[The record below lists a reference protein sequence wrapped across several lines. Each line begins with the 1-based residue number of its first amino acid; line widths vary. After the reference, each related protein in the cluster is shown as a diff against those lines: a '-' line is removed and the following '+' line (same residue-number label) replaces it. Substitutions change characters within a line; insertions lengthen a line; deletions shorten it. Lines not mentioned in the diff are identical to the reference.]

1 MPEHPT
7 THRGPE
13 DGPAGMRAG
22 RLSVAELLHR
32 EGRTDE
38 PMPPGGGNNNY
49 RMLAV
54 AAGVAL
60 VCAVVLASTAALTG
74 PRVERALPATGV
86 LEHITGPGVLRP
98 DLLGTTI
105 DPAPTGQSGGT
116 PSAPAA
122 TSAAPPEPTGTPP
135 PAGRSLPAGGQDGAG
150 EDPAVEDAEPP
161 DGDVGTS
168 EPTSER
174 APDGLLLTVTSFY
187 QQVVTDPAD
196 AYALLGPGM
205 QGQGYLAFAE
215 SWREVERVTVDSI
228 RSDGPGAAIVVV
240 VLERADGSV
249 LHTVQR
255 VVVADTSGSPR
266 IESARLLSG
275 SAS

>member
-1 MPEHPT
+1 VPEYPT

-13 DGPAGMRAG
+13 DGPAGMQAG

-38 PMPPGGGNNNY
+38 AMAAGRSSGTY
-49 RMLAV
+49 RTLAV
-54 AAGVAL
+54 TAGIAL
-60 VCAVVLASTAALTG
+60 VCAVVLASTAALAG

-105 DPAPTGQSGGT
+105 DPAPTGQPSRTT
-116 PSAPAA
+116 PEAAA
-122 TSAAPPEPTGTPP
+122 TSAAPEPTGTPSR
-135 PAGRSLPAGGQDGAG
+135 AGRSLPAGGEDGAG
-150 EDPAVEDAEPP
+150 EDRAVEDAEPP
-161 DGDVGTS
+161 DGDAATS
-168 EPTSER
+168 EPTSVP
-174 APDGLLLTVTSFY
+174 APDGLLHTVTSFY
-187 QQVVTDPAD
+187 QRVVTDPAE

-215 SWREVERVTVDSI
+215 SWNEVERVTVDSI
-228 RSDGPGAAIVVV
+228 RSDGPDAAIVVV

-249 LHTVQR
+249 LRTVQR
-255 VVVADTSGSPR
+255 VVAADTSGSPR
-266 IESARLLSG
+266 IVSARLLS
-275 SAS
+275 ASTS